1 MMVSIILLL
10 NPVYVTFFWM
20 LILHLY
26 PFRLKGPKVFL
37 GKFMLVAFILYLS
50 HFFYF
55 TRQSDIYLFL
65 DPFYTSASLA
75 VYPMYYI
82 YVRLLTGEDTFSFR
96 KHFRYLI
103 IPVLFFIFEIAAL
116 LMLDND
122 SGRDYITRVLAGIN
136 EPEGKQVL
144 PYSIYIAGRIVFILQ
159 VVIYMFLARGQLLRY
174 RKLVADYYSE
184 TEGRSLKWVS
194 AMNISYFIASLASM
208 SLAYLGREM
217 FLENELLL
225 VFPSLVFSL
234 LLFILGYLGS
244 RQESA
249 LMQKTDPLDNI
260 DDLNEDSRIRL
271 GHALQ
276 VLFERDKIYL
286 TPDLKISDVCNALG
300 TNRTYVSNVINQKFK
315 INFAGFVNSYRLEHA
330 KNLIRENRKLRA
342 EELADLS
349 GFGSVNSL
357 YRAFQDKGQSLA
369 DFRNKNI

>member
-1 MMVSIILLL
+1 MMIRIILLL

-20 LILHLY
+20 LVLHLY

-82 YVRLLTGEDTFSFR
+82 YVRLLTSEGTFSFR
-96 KHFRYLI
+96 KHSGYLI
-103 IPVLFFIFEIAAL
+103 IPVLFFIFEITAL
-116 LMLDND
+116 IMLDFD
-122 SGRDYITRVLAGIN
+122 SGREYISSVLAGTT
-136 EPEGKQVL
+136 EPEGKQIL

-159 VVIYMFLARGQLLRY
+159 VIVYMFLAHNQLLRY

-184 TEGRSLKWVS
+184 TESRSLKWVS
-194 AMNISYFIASLASM
+194 VMNISYFIASMASL
-208 SLAYLGREM
+208 SLAYLGRER
-217 FLENELLL
+217 FLENELYL
-225 VFPSLVFSL
+225 VFPSMVFSI

-244 RQESA
+244 RQESTA
-249 LMQKTDPLDNI
+249 MQKTDHLYDI

-271 GHALQ
+271 GNDLQ

-300 TNRTYVSNVINQKFK
+300 TNRIYVSNIINQKFK
-315 INFAGFVNSYRLEHA
+315 INFAGFVNSYRLEYA

-369 DFRNKNI
+369 DFRNNNI